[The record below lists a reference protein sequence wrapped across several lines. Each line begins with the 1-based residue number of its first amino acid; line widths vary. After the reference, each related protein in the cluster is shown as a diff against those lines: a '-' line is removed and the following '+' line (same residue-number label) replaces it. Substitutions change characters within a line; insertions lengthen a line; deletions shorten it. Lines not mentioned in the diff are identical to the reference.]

1 MSLRVLFFLV
11 TSGSTISFDSNA
23 LGDSDGLLLR
33 LSLGKTNWVYDD
45 TILGAT
51 DDTFDGKEIRLLDSV
66 ELGIIECIIDNNAL
80 GTKDVALYE

>member
-1 MSLRVLFFLV
+1 M
-11 TSGSTISFDSNA
+11 SFDSNA
-23 LGDSDGLLLR
+23 SNDANGLLLR

-66 ELGIIECIIDNNAL
+66 ELGII
-80 GTKDVALYE
+80 